1 MGAASEGR
9 PPLRGWGG
17 WRGAVYAACAVVST
31 AGCAPT
37 VRAASHSLAG
47 KVTLGPQ
54 CGGPQR
60 EGQSCEVDYAAVEVR
75 LLDEQ
80 GRTVASAQTDAQGRF
95 VLGGPAGRYSV
106 RVISPKV
113 VRCPDLAV
121 VLPQTGSAALAIACD
136 SGRR

>member
-9 PPLRGWGG
+9 PPLRWRG

-60 EGQSCEVDYAAVEVR
+60 EGQSCDIDYAAVQVQ
-75 LLDEQ
+75 LLDDR
-80 GRTVASAQTDAQGRF
+80 GRTAASAQTDAQGRF
-95 VLGGPAGRYSV
+95 VLAGPAGHYTV
-106 RVISPKV
+106 RVLSTKV
-113 VRCPDLAV
+113 VRCPEQSVL
-121 VLPQTGSAALAIACD
+121 LPQAGSVAVAIACD
-136 SGRR
+136 SGMR